1 MAIRPYEADDMIGL
15 GIAHWAQSV
24 VGSHQS
30 TRGYSKFGILRR
42 EVEGRAEGI
51 EPLEA
56 EAMAVE
62 RVFREEEEV
71 KSSAP
76 DMDKLTERVYQL
88 LRREIRLE
96 HERRGGDRP

>member
-1 MAIRPYEADDMIGL
+1 MVIRPYEAHNMIGFD
-15 GIAHWAQSV
+15 IARWAQSV

-30 TRGYSKFGILRR
+30 TRRYSNFGLLQR
-42 EVEGRAEGI
+42 EVESQAEGI

-62 RVFREEEEV
+62 GIFREREED

-96 HERRGGDRP
+96 HERRGGDRL